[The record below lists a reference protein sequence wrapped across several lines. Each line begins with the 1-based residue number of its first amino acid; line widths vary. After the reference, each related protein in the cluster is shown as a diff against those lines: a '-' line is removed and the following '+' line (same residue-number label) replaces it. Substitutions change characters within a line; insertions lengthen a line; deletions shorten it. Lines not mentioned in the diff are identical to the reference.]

1 MSDRLSRRTGTLP
14 RPDRLVVVEQTGSV
28 ILWACFRVIRM
39 RSHMTARDDLH
50 GYGCGVSDARVA
62 DLEAAVEL
70 VRKFCNWGDD
80 VEAAMAAL
88 AHADLMVTGM
98 AMMMLA
104 SPMMHTLRCRRC
116 GLETE
121 HRCDPAD
128 SFRPR
133 LYLVPGQE
141 AGEGTG

>member
-1 MSDRLSRRTGTLP
+1 VT
-14 RPDRLVVVEQTGSV
+14 
-28 ILWACFRVIRM
+28 
-39 RSHMTARDDLH
+39 
-50 GYGCGVSDARVA
+50 

-70 VRKFCNWGDD
+70 ARKFCNWGDD

-88 AHADLMVTGM
+88 ARADLMVTGM

-121 HRCDPAD
+121 HCFDPAD

-133 LYLVPGQE
+133 LYLVPGQD
-141 AGEGTG
+141 AGAGTG